1 MKTSIKFLKLTSL
14 VMIAALVLSSCA
26 SILSSKKTEVVLVNP
41 PDDLKVT
48 ENGVRLNIEQVQ
60 AQAKAKGTDVT
71 VIYYASGVYVS
82 KKVKRHTLV
91 LESAGKK
98 GQIELKSKV
107 NGGIVFLDIIFT
119 GGLGCFVDGATKK
132 WRKIKSNH
140 VDVKAVLEGT
150 APRSQRA
157 LRKTIRR
164 QAEGRE

>member
-1 MKTSIKFLKLTSL
+1 MKTSIKFMKLISL
-14 VMIAALVLSSCA
+14 VIIASMVLSSCA

-41 PDDLKVT
+41 PEDLKVT
-48 ENGVRLNIEQVQ
+48 ENGESLAIQQVQ

-82 KKVKRHTLV
+82 KKVKNHILV

-107 NGGIVFLDIIFT
+107 SGGVVFLDIIFT

-140 VDVKAVLEGT
+140 VDVKAVLDGT
-150 APRSQRA
+150 TPRSQRA
-157 LRKTIRR
+157 LRKSIRR
-164 QAEGRE
+164 QAEGKE